1 MINLL
6 KPLNELRGKCLCGIY
21 VLYIKNHTYIGST
34 RNIKQRLRQHRE
46 NLRNQKHRNSKLQN
60 CYNKYSE
67 LYYDILK
74 ILDPS
79 ISDLELHTIEKEFIQ
94 TMHAD
99 LNIADPLYAGKQS
112 TKYKVY
118 QYDME
123 GNFIKEWKTA
133 REASRALNI
142 CDINIYVCCNSYGT
156 VSKSAGGFRWSKKK
170 VDKLLK
176 YENNTGSNLDTRE
189 VHLYTMDD
197 NYFRSFNSLS
207 NCARWLA
214 KSINYQKDWKY
225 LRSNIGYALKNNK
238 TRTVRKLYKISYNK
252 ANSFKDTFNGLLIP

>member
-6 KPLNELRGKCLCGIY
+6 KPLNELRGKCFCGIY
-21 VLYIKNHTYIGST
+21 ILYVRHHVYVGST

-46 NLRNQKHRNSKLQN
+46 NLRNQRHRNSRLQH
-60 CYNKYSE
+60 CYNKYNE

-74 ILDPS
+74 IVDPS
-79 ISDLELHTIEKEFIQ
+79 ISDLELHTIEKEFIK

-99 LNIADPLYAGKQS
+99 LNIADPLYAGEQA

-118 QYDME
+118 QYDMD

-156 VSKSAGGFRWSKKK
+156 ISKSAGGFRWSKEK
-170 VDKLLK
+170 VEKLPK
-176 YENNTGSNLDTRE
+176 YESHTGDNLDTRE

-197 NYFRSFNSLS
+197 KYFKSFDSLS

-214 KSINYQKDWKY
+214 KSINYTRDWKY
-225 LRSNIGYALKNNK
+225 LRSNIGYALRNNR
-238 TRTVRKLYKISYNK
+238 TRTVRKLYKVSYNK
-252 ANSFKDTFNGLLIP
+252 ANLFNNTF